1 MTACC
6 RLFFECCCVVLSCCR
21 VVVAKVVGCSRNGR
35 EDGWLEGKA
44 IYQVLGQSIIKFTV
58 N

>member
-1 MTACC
+1 V
-6 RLFFECCCVVLSCCR
+6 LFCR
-21 VVVAKVVGCSRNGR
+21 VVVAKAVGCGRNGR

-44 IYQVLGQSIIKFTV
+44 IYQMLGQSIIKFTV